1 VGHAACTGAGVMG
14 RRSLLRLFAA
24 VLVAL
29 PGCLSPT
36 LPLPPPEIP
45 DTLAPEATSPG
56 TWTISGPCLEGAI
69 VVVFNER
76 TGMGAVVED
85 RDRDGRYEVSIE
97 AELCDLAWVSQ
108 ALGED
113 ESARTTFV
121 VQDRTPSGPTDPSAC
136 K

>member
-1 VGHAACTGAGVMG
+1 MG
-14 RRSLLRLFAA
+14 RRSLLRIFAA

-36 LPLPPPEIP
+36 LPLPPPEVP
-45 DTLAPEATSPG
+45 DSIGPQATNPRM
-56 TWTISGPCLEGAI
+56 WTVSGPCLEGAL

-76 TGMGAVVED
+76 TGEGAVVED
-85 RDRDGRYEVSIE
+85 RDRDGRYEAEIE
-97 AELCDLAWVSQ
+97 ADPCDLAWVSQ

-121 VQDRTPSGPTDPSAC
+121 VQERTPSGPVDPLAC